1 MFVPKWTPLAPM
13 VPASCLIGFE
23 MNNLAAHTL
32 SLSSAGG
39 SHQPVLEV
47 DLATYTAADAIRMTA
62 IEADG
67 SERVLLDTCRMRTA
81 EYSDPTEGRTR
92 PPEDS
97 IRDYRIDLNYGTKQI
112 VIDSSNALSPTYIRI
127 LGLCDFDIQPPPA
140 TELRADE
147 FRIVTAR

>member
-1 MFVPKWTPLAPM
+1 
-13 VPASCLIGFE
+13 
-23 MNNLAAHTL
+23 
-32 SLSSAGG
+32 
-39 SHQPVLEV
+39 
-47 DLATYTAADAIRMTA
+47 
-62 IEADG
+62 
-67 SERVLLDTCRMRTA
+67 MRTA